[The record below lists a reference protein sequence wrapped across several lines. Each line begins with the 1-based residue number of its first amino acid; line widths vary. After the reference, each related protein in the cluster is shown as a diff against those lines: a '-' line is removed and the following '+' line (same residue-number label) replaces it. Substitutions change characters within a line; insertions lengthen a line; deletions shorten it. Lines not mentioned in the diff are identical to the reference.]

1 MHPSYDST
9 IDYLYAHLPM
19 FTRIGAAAYKKDLH
33 NTVALLD
40 ILGHPQNK
48 FKAIHV
54 AGTNGKGSTSH
65 MLAAMFQACGYRVGL
80 YTSPHLYDFRE
91 RIKTTGNLGEPD
103 LQMIPQAAV
112 VDFVEQMKPHIAT
125 IEPSFFELTVAMA
138 FHYFAGQN
146 LDIAIIETGLG
157 GRLDST
163 NVITPILSI
172 ITNIGWDHMNILGN
186 TLPEIAAEK
195 AGIIKPNVPVV
206 VGETLPDT
214 KAVFERKAATAHAPL
229 FWAEQHLQLAGT
241 QAGPLVLRIFYA
253 DAEGTISTWQ
263 TDLPGLYQ
271 QYNLRTVL
279 TAWPLLQTMGFEL
292 SEAKVRL
299 GLNQVKRLTGLMGRW
314 QVLRQQPTLVLDV
327 AHNVNGITQVLAQIE
342 HLAPTSVHFVLGMV
356 RDKDIKQVLLTLPT
370 TYRYYFTQAHLPRAL
385 PAEDLQQAAREF
397 GLYGQ
402 CFAHVN
408 QAIAAALGNAH
419 TTDLVLV
426 CGSIFLVGEVDQT
439 LALTD
444 EPKAIGLP

>member
-103 LQMIPQAAV
+103 LQMIPEAAV

-138 FHYFAGQN
+138 FHYFAGQK

-214 KAVFERKAATAHAPL
+214 KAVFDRKAAAVHAPL
-229 FWAEQHLQLAGT
+229 YWAEQHLQLSGT
-241 QAGPLVLRIFYA
+241 QTVPLAINIFYTN
-253 DAEGTISTWQ
+253 AEGSTASWQ
-263 TDLPGLYQ
+263 TGLPGLYQ

-279 TAWPLLQTMGFEL
+279 TAWPLLQTRGFEL
-292 SEAKVRL
+292 PENQIRQ
-299 GLNQVKRLTGLMGRW
+299 GLLQVQSLTGLMGRW
-314 QVLRQQPTLVLDV
+314 QVLQQHPTLVLDV
-327 AHNVNGITQVLAQIE
+327 AHNVDGIKQVLAQIA
-342 HLAPTSVHFVLGMV
+342 HLAPSAVHFIIGMV
-356 RDKDIKQVLLTLPT
+356 KDKDVKQVLAVLPT
-370 TYRYYFTQAHLPRAL
+370 HFTYYFTEAHLPRAL
-385 PAEDLQQAAREF
+385 PAEDLQLAAREF
-397 GLYGQ
+397 GLNGQ
-402 CFAHVN
+402 GFAHVN

-444 EPKAIGLP
+444 EPKAIRLP